1 MISKTYGPGEQVRAR
16 GRCLCGAV
24 SYEVRG
30 PLRPILI
37 CHCADCRRWHG
48 YACATTAAYDKDVV
62 ISDSGLLTWYKKPSR
77 EKLPSRG
84 FCAQCGSS
92 LFWKA
97 PERDTISIAAG
108 TLEPPSGLR
117 VVARIFTADAS
128 DYEVIGDDGLAHFEH
143 GAPPEIAALPLEPPG
158 A

>member
-1 MISKTYGPGEQVRAR
+1 MTSKTCAPSDQVRAR

-24 SYEVRG
+24 SYEVHG

-48 YACATTAAYDKDVV
+48 YACATTAAYTKDVV
-62 ISDSGLLTWYKKPSR
+62 ISDSGLLSWYKKPSR

-97 PERDTISIAAG
+97 PERNTISIAAG
-108 TLEPPSGLR
+108 TLDPPSGLR
-117 VVARIFTADAS
+117 VVARIFVADAS
-128 DYEVIGDDGLAHFEH
+128 DYEVITDDGLAHFAQ
-143 GAPPEIAALPLEPPG
+143 GAPPEIAALSTELPRR
-158 A
+158 